1 MSCECENAP
10 GDEGRQSSESA
21 PASAEPDYSPI
32 DYHALDLIRSLESDG
47 KPGILARV
55 ISNYRTGSAQLLK
68 DLRQAAASSDL
79 EKIRTAAHT
88 LKSSSAN
95 VGALELAALCKE
107 LESKAPKIADKAA
120 WESLRDIEAEHE
132 RVLKMLAH
140 ELGKSTYE

>member
-1 MSCECENAP
+1 MKE
-10 GDEGRQSSESA
+10 
-21 PASAEPDYSPI
+21 
-32 DYHALDLIRSLESDG
+32 
-47 KPGILARV
+47 
-55 ISNYRTGSAQLLK
+55 
-68 DLRQAAASSDL
+68 LRQAAANGDL